1 MRSALDSPFQR
12 RRRLPSAVVIP
23 IVLLALAATPRLPGA
38 ETVSWTG
45 TANDTL
51 WSTGGNWSTGLA
63 PGPEDNVRFV
73 NDGTSGA
80 TLAAGGNINNVVDV
94 GFLSSINS
102 LSYGNIFG
110 FHNTSLVNPLVVQS
124 DSATNIAFL
133 ADDGQPAVFYV
144 GSGVADGANDIV
156 YASMTGGSLFVSNVH
171 ANLSVMQASVT
182 SGGHRATLDLTGVS
196 SFTCVVSNILVGHD
210 FGVPI
215 TRPTGTLI
223 LGGNNI
229 ITARLLSVGDA
240 YQNAGAISY
249 VQLGQANVLN
259 IDRIRVALH
268 KCLGTVLFA
277 PGLSSPS
284 VVFRNA
290 RGDGRQQ
297 SWEIGDEYEPDQT
310 LGYFTSSQ
318 STGVMDLTGGTVDAL
333 VDRITLGKG
342 QTNAPTRTGDGNGT
356 LTFER
361 GVIDA
366 NFLEMGIQLSDGG
379 SVGRGTLNVNATDP
393 QAPATVT
400 VKGDVVMAMQY
411 LGNTDPS
418 GSTAV
423 INLNGG
429 ILLVGGSITNGLGT
443 ATINI
448 DNGGKLDLLPP
459 GDTSPGAIAVDVL
472 NLNNGL
478 LVNYSTLAVSNI
490 NLGSSISQFT
500 VAPGQTLVPVAVG
513 TTGTLSVNGDLNAGG
528 TLDLDIRKDDG
539 VLATDNLQVGG
550 VADLGGTIR
559 VRYSGNSPL
568 AAGDKFTLV
577 TAQFYFD
584 STPTFVL
591 PNLGPG
597 LTWTNNLLVDGSIEV
612 IASGEPATPPTLTVA
627 TSPTSF
633 TLSWPEA
640 YTSYS
645 LRGQTN
651 PLSIGLTTNWA
662 RVLGVVG
669 NQITIQRDP
678 ANGSVFFQL
687 QRDP

>member
-1 MRSALDSPFQR
+1 
-12 RRRLPSAVVIP
+12 
-23 IVLLALAATPRLPGA
+23 
-38 ETVSWTG
+38 
-45 TANDTL
+45 
-51 WSTGGNWSTGLA
+51 
-63 PGPEDNVRFV
+63 
-73 NDGTSGA
+73 
-80 TLAAGGNINNVVDV
+80 
-94 GFLSSINS
+94 
-102 LSYGNIFG
+102 
-110 FHNTSLVNPLVVQS
+110 
-124 DSATNIAFL
+124 
-133 ADDGQPAVFYV
+133 
-144 GSGVADGANDIV
+144 
-156 YASMTGGSLFVSNVH
+156 
-171 ANLSVMQASVT
+171 
-182 SGGHRATLDLTGVS
+182 
-196 SFTCVVSNILVGHD
+196 
-210 FGVPI
+210 
-215 TRPTGTLI
+215 
-223 LGGNNI
+223 
-229 ITARLLSVGDA
+229 
-240 YQNAGAISY
+240 
-249 VQLGQANVLN
+249 
-259 IDRIRVALH
+259 
-268 KCLGTVLFA
+268 
-277 PGLSSPS
+277 
-284 VVFRNA
+284 
-290 RGDGRQQ
+290 
-297 SWEIGDEYEPDQT
+297 
-310 LGYFTSSQ
+310 
-318 STGVMDLTGGTVDAL
+318 
-333 VDRITLGKG
+333 
-342 QTNAPTRTGDGNGT
+342 
-356 LTFER
+356 
-361 GVIDA
+361 
-366 NFLEMGIQLSDGG
+366 
-379 SVGRGTLNVNATDP
+379 
-393 QAPATVT
+393 
-400 VKGDVVMAMQY
+400 
-411 LGNTDPS
+411 
-418 GSTAV
+418 
-423 INLNGG
+423 
-429 ILLVGGSITNGLGT
+429 
-443 ATINI
+443 
-448 DNGGKLDLLPP
+448 LLPP

-651 PLSIGLTTNWA
+651 PLSIGLSTNWA